1 MLPVAGDHA
10 KRSGAGGTVVADV
23 VILLAGL
30 LAVAGRF
37 ATARYRSIR
46 VEEAQP
52 EEGEA
57 AEEAGLPDAY
67 VLAGLVYAESRGRAG
82 AVSSIGALGLCQLM
96 PSTAQEVGGRY
107 QIEVEPLTPADN
119 LRLGAYYLAEQ
130 LKRFDGDLDLAL
142 IAYRVGPN
150 RVARELRAAGGRSEY
165 EQQLRRR
172 RPSPWGYRDQVLE
185 LSEVFR
191 ARAVEQA

>member
-1 MLPVAGDHA
+1 VHRRRLLLVLLLLILGVMAATPPVVRWWLGPESPLRLPGV
-10 KRSGAGGTVVADV
+10 R
-23 VILLAGL
+23 
-30 LAVAGRF
+30 AVENWLPE
-37 ATARYRSIR
+37 IR
-46 VEEAQP
+46 A
-52 EEGEA
+52 A